1 MDANEHG
8 NYIDCANVNY
18 CQNNNLISFRRVP
31 SINSL
36 LCLPYIIAPIL
47 IGTLKLV
54 PLILSF
60 VSQSN
65 LFILIS
71 VLGIKNST
79 LNKAEGDFESISFDI
94 TTSLSTQKICFTTAS
109 LLSQPKVKYIFFFFN
124 NKAQISVRLWSQYSV
139 DESIQKILHSL

>member
-1 MDANEHG
+1 MQLGESQTRYIYIYFPCYVFPRNPIMDANEHG
-8 NYIDCANVNY
+8 NYIECANANY

-31 SINSL
+31 SINRHNL
-36 LCLPYIIAPIL
+36 LCLHYIIAPIF

-65 LFILIS
+65 LFILIN
-71 VLGIKNST
+71 VLGIKNYI
-79 LNKAEGDFESISFDI
+79 LNKAEGEFESVSFDI

-109 LLSQPKVKYIFFFFN
+109 SHNPK
-124 NKAQISVRLWSQYSV
+124 
-139 DESIQKILHSL
+139 